1 MYRSQF
7 LAAIVLLAVIV
18 GLFASRLGSGSDE
31 QTASASSDAGDSD
44 LIENEQPTPITGGE
58 SAVARPAGADTASN
72 GEAGSPATTVTVTEA
87 PPLLGEKPGLDN
99 LDGWLQTDAQEFEA
113 FDGQVRIV
121 QFWTFGCHNCKATI
135 PHLQDI
141 YADWH
146 DDGLEIIGV
155 HAPEFSYEADHG
167 NIANAAVDL
176 GVTWPIALDTEK
188 KNFRS
193 WQEKRRFWPRT
204 YVLDQ
209 NGQVRFDRIGE
220 GQYQELADTV
230 AYLIENGP

>member
-1 MYRSQF
+1 MSRTQF
-7 LAAIVLLAVIV
+7 VAALVVMVVAV
-18 GLFASRLGSGSDE
+18 GLFASQIGSGDDPALEAAASGATG
-31 QTASASSDAGDSD
+31 TAQDNTADP
-44 LIENEQPTPITGGE
+44 E
-58 SAVARPAGADTASN
+58 AGADADSAEGETA
-72 GEAGSPATTVTVTEA
+72 ATIAVAEP
-87 PPLLGEKPGLDN
+87 PPLLGTKPGLDD
-99 LDGWLQTDAQEFEA
+99 LDGWLQTDAEA
-113 FDGQVRIV
+113 FNHFDGQVRIV

-135 PHLQDI
+135 PHLQEI

-155 HAPEFSYEADHG
+155 HAPEFDYEADVD
-167 NIANAAVDL
+167 NISNAAVDL
-176 GVTWPIALDTEK
+176 GVTWPIALDTNK

-220 GQYQELADTV
+220 GQYQELAETV